1 MIKNFNY
8 DEFMNSMG
16 LNKLTDREKES
27 IKVMFQYKRLDK
39 YIKEYPQY
47 AGFISGVS
55 DFTSNYYILFIN
67 IYILKYLLE
76 SNSKS
81 DQIIEQN
88 NHLSNQNDKLI
99 EQNNQI
105 IELLQKIADK

>member
-27 IKVMFQYKRLDK
+27 IKVMFQYRDLDR

-47 AGFISGVS
+47 SKVISGGS
-55 DFTSNYYILFIN
+55 DLTSNYYILFSN
-67 IYILKYLLE
+67 IDILKYLLE

-88 NHLSNQNDKLI
+88 NKLV

-105 IELLQKIADK
+105 IELLQKIANK

>member
-8 DEFMNSMG
+8 DEFMNSME

-27 IKVMFQYKRLDK
+27 IKSMFQYKDLDK

-47 AGFISGVS
+47 SKLISASNDLTG
-55 DFTSNYYILFIN
+55 NYYILFSN

>member
-47 AGFISGVS
+47 AGFISG
-55 DFTSNYYILFIN
+55 DHDLTSNYYILFSN

-81 DQIIEQN
+81 DQII
-88 NHLSNQNDKLI
+88 K
-99 EQNNQI
+99 QNNQI

>member
-16 LNKLTDREKES
+16 LNKLTHREKES
-27 IKVMFQYKRLDK
+27 IKVMFQYRELDR

-47 AGFISGVS
+47 SKVISGGN
-55 DFTSNYYILFIN
+55 DLTSNYYILFSN

-81 DQIIEQN
+81 DQII
-88 NHLSNQNDKLI
+88 K
-99 EQNNQI
+99 QNNQI
-105 IELLQKIADK
+105 IERLQKIADK

>member
-8 DEFMNSMG
+8 DEFMNSME

-27 IKVMFQYKRLDK
+27 IKSMFQYKDLDK

-47 AGFISGVS
+47 SKLISASS
-55 DFTSNYYILFIN
+55 DLTGNYYILFSN

-88 NHLSNQNDKLI
+88 NKLV

>member
-27 IKVMFQYKRLDK
+27 IKVMFQYRELDR

-47 AGFISGVS
+47 SKVISGGN
-55 DFTSNYYILFIN
+55 DLTSNYYILFSN

-81 DQIIEQN
+81 DQII
-88 NHLSNQNDKLI
+88 K
-99 EQNNQI
+99 QNNQL

>member
-8 DEFMNSMG
+8 DEFMNSME

-27 IKVMFQYKRLDK
+27 IKVMFQYKHLDK

-47 AGFISGVS
+47 AGFISG
-55 DFTSNYYILFIN
+55 DHDLTSNYYILFSN

-81 DQIIEQN
+81 DQII
-88 NHLSNQNDKLI
+88 K
-99 EQNNQI
+99 QNNQI

>member
-27 IKVMFQYKRLDK
+27 IKVMFQYKRLDE

-47 AGFISGVS
+47 AGFISG
-55 DFTSNYYILFIN
+55 DHDLTSNYYILFSN

-81 DQIIEQN
+81 DQII
-88 NHLSNQNDKLI
+88 K
-99 EQNNQI
+99 QNNQI

>member
-1 MIKNFNY
+1 MIKNFDY

-16 LNKLTDREKES
+16 LNNLTEKEKTS
-27 IKVMFQYKRLDK
+27 IKSMFQYKELDK
-39 YIKEYPQY
+39 FIKEYPQY
-47 AGFISGVS
+47 TRCLYIGN
-55 DFTSNYYILFIN
+55 DCTSNFYILFSN

-81 DQIIEQN
+81 YKIIEQN
-88 NHLSNQNDKLI
+88 NKHL

-105 IELLQKIADK
+105 IETLNLAFYF

>member
-8 DEFMNSMG
+8 DEFMNSME

-27 IKVMFQYKRLDK
+27 IKSMFQYKDLDK

-47 AGFISGVS
+47 SKLISASS
-55 DFTSNYYILFIN
+55 DLTGNYYILFSN

-81 DQIIEQN
+81 DQII
-88 NHLSNQNDKLI
+88 K
-99 EQNNQI
+99 QNNQI

>member
-16 LNKLTDREKES
+16 LNKLTNREKES

-47 AGFISGVS
+47 SKLISASS
-55 DFTSNYYILFIN
+55 DLTGNYYILFSN

>member
-27 IKVMFQYKRLDK
+27 IKVMFQYKRLDE

-47 AGFISGVS
+47 AGFISGGN
-55 DFTSNYYILFIN
+55 DLTSNYYILFSN

-81 DQIIEQN
+81 DQII
-88 NHLSNQNDKLI
+88 K
-99 EQNNQI
+99 QNNQI

>member
-8 DEFMNSMG
+8 DEFMNLMG

-27 IKVMFQYKRLDK
+27 IKVMFQYRELDR

-47 AGFISGVS
+47 SKFITGSNDLTG
-55 DFTSNYYILFIN
+55 NYYILFSN

-81 DQIIEQN
+81 DQII
-88 NHLSNQNDKLI
+88 K
-99 EQNNQI
+99 QNNQI

>member
-27 IKVMFQYKRLDK
+27 IKVMFQYKRLDE

-88 NHLSNQNDKLI
+88 NKLV

>member
-27 IKVMFQYKRLDK
+27 IKVMFQYRELDR

-47 AGFISGVS
+47 SKVISGGN
-55 DFTSNYYILFIN
+55 DLTSNYYILFSN

-81 DQIIEQN
+81 DQII
-88 NHLSNQNDKLI
+88 K
-99 EQNNQI
+99 QNNQI

>member
-27 IKVMFQYKRLDK
+27 IKVMFQYKRLDE

-47 AGFISGVS
+47 AGFISG
-55 DFTSNYYILFIN
+55 DHDLTGNYYILFSN

-88 NHLSNQNDKLI
+88 NKLV

>member
-47 AGFISGVS
+47 AGFISG
-55 DFTSNYYILFIN
+55 DHDLTSNYYILFSN

-88 NHLSNQNDKLI
+88 NKLV

>member
-27 IKVMFQYKRLDK
+27 IKVMFQYKRLDE

-81 DQIIEQN
+81 DQII
-88 NHLSNQNDKLI
+88 K
-99 EQNNQI
+99 QNNQI

>member
-27 IKVMFQYKRLDK
+27 IKSMFQYERLDK

-47 AGFISGVS
+47 SKFITGSNDLTG
-55 DFTSNYYILFIN
+55 NYYILFSN

-81 DQIIEQN
+81 DQII
-88 NHLSNQNDKLI
+88 K
-99 EQNNQI
+99 QNNQI

>member
-1 MIKNFNY
+1 
-8 DEFMNSMG
+8 D
-16 LNKLTDREKES
+16 L
-27 IKVMFQYKRLDK
+27 
-39 YIKEYPQY
+39 
-47 AGFISGVS
+47 
-55 DFTSNYYILFIN
+55 TSNYYILFSN

>member
-16 LNKLTDREKES
+16 LNKLTNREKES

-47 AGFISGVS
+47 AGFISG
-55 DFTSNYYILFIN
+55 DHDLTSNYYILFSN

-81 DQIIEQN
+81 DQII
-88 NHLSNQNDKLI
+88 K
-99 EQNNQI
+99 QNNQI

>member
-8 DEFMNSMG
+8 DEFMNSME

-27 IKVMFQYKRLDK
+27 IKSMFQYKDLDK

-47 AGFISGVS
+47 SKLISASS
-55 DFTSNYYILFIN
+55 DLTGNYYILFSN

-105 IELLQKIADK
+105 IELL

>member
-27 IKVMFQYKRLDK
+27 IKVMFQYRELDR

-47 AGFISGVS
+47 SKVISGGN
-55 DFTSNYYILFIN
+55 DLTSNYYILFSN

-88 NHLSNQNDKLI
+88 NKLV

>member
-8 DEFMNSMG
+8 DEFMNLMG

-27 IKVMFQYKRLDK
+27 IKSMFQYERLDK

-47 AGFISGVS
+47 SKFITGSNDLTG
-55 DFTSNYYILFIN
+55 NYYILFSN

-81 DQIIEQN
+81 DQII
-88 NHLSNQNDKLI
+88 K
-99 EQNNQI
+99 QNNQI